1 MSKFNFKHLLLIITL
16 ILISG
21 ISMQWFFH
29 EYIPNP
35 FPNVETYALL
45 IIYSIM
51 LLVTAGIHNTNRFI
65 DLHIII
71 GFKKTSF
78 KYIVIAIVAGL
89 VIWIIDYLYQ
99 SQVLHIDITREALDW
114 ISRNKNMTIAFI
126 TTVICAPIVEEMLL
140 RGIFL
145 KAFSKY
151 ISPFWTI
158 LIISAL
164 FTILHWS
171 WIQAPT
177 LFIAAV
183 FYAWITFKS
192 KSIIPAIIAHIV
204 NNCLTFIYYLI
215 II

>member
-1 MSKFNFKHLLLIITL
+1 
-16 ILISG
+16 
-21 ISMQWFFH
+21 MQWFIH
-29 EYIPNP
+29 EYVPNP

-51 LLVTAGIHNTNRFI
+51 LLVTAGIHNTNRFT

-71 GFKKTSF
+71 GFRKTSLKF
-78 KYIVIAIVAGL
+78 IIAAITLGL
-89 VIWIIDYLYQ
+89 VIWVADYFFQ
-99 SQVLHIDITREALDW
+99 TRILHIDISSEALEW
-114 ISRNKNMTIAFI
+114 RSKNKNLVIAFI
-126 TTVICAPIVEEMLL
+126 TTVICAPIIEEMLL

-145 KAFSKY
+145 KALNNIF
-151 ISPFWTI
+151 SPFWTI
-158 LIISAL
+158 LIISGL
-164 FTILHWS
+164 FTTLHWS

-192 KSIIPAIIAHIV
+192 KSIVPAIAAHIV